1 MSAWGPAGLDAV
13 GPSEFDFDHEVEISK
28 WVSSVTWLKSVQ
40 APWESIQL
48 TLRVSRKN
56 WSTFF
61 PGHRNDDPKKK
72 RNISRQP
79 GIGWWVT
86 VKLAQPLKTKG
97 NQLVTIAWG
106 RVESIRFMMRP
117 GQVGHV
123 ETDQVE
129 IVCGSWINL
138 VANSRLILAAGSVQG
153 EKGFVYGMRQWSR
166 FMQTFMRSLTT
177 KKPGKLF
184 DKLWRTMVKVRIP
197 PALCGG
203 ITDALI
209 GEQIPVIWNKKMC
222 AKYIPTRTH
231 QQLDL
236 QGYAINAFGASRGPN
251 GSILQ
256 LLRGAFGA
264 DQNLTEF
271 FPTIDY
277 PWRREETDKATF
289 QTAVGKALGAQPV
302 LMYRMRPWLIHP
314 INQKSRKAQLKD
326 RNKSGE
332 LEGFEYE
339 SVKSTDSE
347 RTGLF
352 QESTPYHAGQTKKV
366 SEPKG
371 DVTFTA
377 ADAKKDDA
385 LTGLDAEIA
394 GMTHTPDDIYA
405 FDYMHKDS
413 DRING
418 IYVQTPMQ
426 PNTTMQMHGAFGKPI
441 LNLHDAR
448 KNGLRMYDIDWPMF
462 PASASGSTPLLRHKL
477 NAVVEVG
484 AEFFAHG
491 EKFASGTAELRYK
504 PWLTPGTWQS
514 FTPAYSE
521 GTTGGLRII
530 AYVET
535 VINKFEVSDVGKIR
549 ARTTVQFIRGHIAM
563 NVEDTHIGSDPF
575 GYSVNSLWGE
585 GSGLGQ
591 ANAVTATLDAA
602 QANIPRE
609 VKEGIQGKPSKKV
622 KESKDTEEK
631 LLKKQNPDTSSQ
643 DENF

>member
-13 GPSEFDFDHEVEISK
+13 GPSDFDYDHEVEISK

-40 APWESIQL
+40 SPWESIQL

-61 PGHRNDDPKKK
+61 PGHRNDDPAKKQ
-72 RNISRQP
+72 NTSRQP
-79 GIGWWVT
+79 GVGWWVT

-97 NQLVTIAWG
+97 NVPVTIAWG
-106 RVESIRFMMRP
+106 RVESIRFTMRP

-123 ETDQVE
+123 ETDRVE
-129 IVCGSWINL
+129 IVCGSWMNL
-138 VANSRLILAAGSVQG
+138 VANSRVILAAGSVQG

-166 FMQTFMRSLTT
+166 FMRTFMRSLKTH
-177 KKPGKLF
+177 KPGKLF

-197 PALCGG
+197 PALSGG
-203 ITDALI
+203 KTDALI
-209 GEQIPVIWNKKMC
+209 GEQIPVIWNADMC
-222 AKYIPTRTH
+222 DKFIPTRSH
-231 QQLDL
+231 QQLDIH
-236 QGYAINAFGASRGPN
+236 GYAINAFGSSRGPN
-251 GSILQ
+251 GSLLQ
-256 LLRGAFGA
+256 LFRGAFGA

-277 PWRREETDKATF
+277 PWRRQEADKAPY
-289 QTAVGKALGAQPV
+289 QTAVGRALNAQPV
-302 LMYRMRPWLIHP
+302 LMYRMRPWLLEP
-314 INQKSRKAQLKD
+314 INKKSREAQMAQ

-332 LEGFEYE
+332 QEGFEYM
-339 SVKSTDSE
+339 KAPSTASE
-347 RTGLF
+347 RRKVNLF
-352 QESTPYHAGQTKKV
+352 QKATPYHAGQ
-366 SEPKG
+366 SG
-371 DVTFTA
+371 DVTFTEEE
-377 ADAKKDDA
+377 ADDNVP
-385 LTGLDAEIA
+385 LSGLEAEIL

-426 PNTTMQMHGAFGKPI
+426 PNTTMQMHGGFGQPM

-462 PASASGSTPLLRHKL
+462 PATASGSAELLKHKL

-484 AEFFAHG
+484 GEFFAQG
-491 EKFASGTAELRYK
+491 EAFASGTAELRYK

-535 VINKFEVSDVGKIR
+535 VITKFEVSDVGKIR
-549 ARTTVQFIRGHIAM
+549 ARTTVQFIRGHVAM
-563 NVEDTHIGSDPF
+563 DVKSTSKEEDPF
-575 GYSVNSLWGE
+575 GFATVTLWGE
-585 GSGLGQ
+585 GKLNKK
-591 ANAVTATLDAA
+591 AKDVIATTDMSLTNLDRKT
-602 QANIPRE
+602 RE
-609 VKEGIQGKPSKKV
+609 LTSPKPPKPPKV
-622 KESKDTEEK
+622 LDETEKD
-631 LLKKQNPDTSSQ
+631 LLKKQNPDTSDQ
-643 DENF
+643 EEDE